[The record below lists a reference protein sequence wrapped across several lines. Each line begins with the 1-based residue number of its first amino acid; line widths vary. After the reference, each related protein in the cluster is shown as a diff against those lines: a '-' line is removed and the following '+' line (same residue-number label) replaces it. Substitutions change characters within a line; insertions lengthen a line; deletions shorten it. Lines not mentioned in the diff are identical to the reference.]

1 MKIVIFGASGHIGQ
15 IVVSRALGKGYKVT
29 AFVRN
34 PNSLSIKNKNL
45 YVYVGDIRNY
55 AQVADAVKGNEAVIS
70 VVGNRT
76 RSVVFQST
84 TVISEGVEN
93 IIKAMK
99 QHKVK
104 RLLFIT
110 SFGLNESIFLP
121 EKIFIR
127 TVLRNIFA
135 EMLPQEKIISQSGLD
150 YTIVRPA
157 RLTDE
162 SRVGEYKAAED
173 LHIGLFSHISRA
185 AVADFLLKQ
194 LENKKFF
201 SKTVTLSY

>member
-15 IVVSRALGKGYKVT
+15 IVVTRALRNGYKVT

-34 PNSLSIKNKNL
+34 PQSLSIKSKNL
-45 YVYVGDIRNY
+45 SVCVGDIRNY
-55 AQVADAVKGNEAVIS
+55 AQVADAIKGNEAVIS

-76 RSVVFQST
+76 RAVVLKST
-84 TVISEGVEN
+84 TVISNGVEN
-93 IIKAMK
+93 IVKAMK

-104 RLLFIT
+104 RFLFIS

-121 EKIFIR
+121 ENFFIR
-127 TVLRNIFA
+127 TILKNIFA
-135 EMLPQEKIISQSGLD
+135 GIPGQEKIISQSGLD

-162 SRVGEYKAAED
+162 ATVGKYKAAEN
-173 LHIGLFSHISRA
+173 LHIGLFSHISRT

-194 LENKKFF
+194 LESKNFF
-201 SKTVTLSY
+201 YKIVTLSY

>member
-15 IVVSRALGKGYKVT
+15 ILVACALEKGYTVT

-34 PNSLSIKNKNL
+34 PKSIEIKNKNFSIH
-45 YVYVGDIRNY
+45 VGDIGNY
-55 AQVADAVKGNEAVIS
+55 EQVADAVKGNEAVIS

-76 RSVVFQST
+76 SSVVFKST
-84 TVISEGVEN
+84 TVISEGLEN

-104 RLLFIT
+104 RLLFVT
-110 SFGLNESIFLP
+110 SFGLNESMFLP
-121 EKIFIR
+121 QKIFIR

-135 EMLPQEKIISQSGLD
+135 QMPRQEKIISQSGLD

-162 SRVGEYKAAED
+162 PSVGEYNAAED
-173 LHIGLFSHISRA
+173 LYIGPFSHISRT
-185 AVADFLLKQ
+185 AVADFLLQ
-194 LENKKFF
+194 QIESKKFLRRI
-201 SKTVTLSY
+201 VTIAY